1 MSYRPR
7 LYYCQGTVNLT
18 PYYSTA
24 FNPIEIDVPG
34 FEFISDATGGIHAI
48 VKGTDVEKYVDV
60 FDIQYPASQQQFQ
73 FSVNTGKRMVID
85 AINAS
90 QGPFFLVGMSQG
102 AEVMSEVYKEIK
114 SGSLVGRAA
123 DFLGGFVAGNPE
135 RQAGHTIPGGTDP
148 GGHGIADAPHRLTG
162 SETKWWEFA
171 APGDIICTNGDDAV
185 GALASSM
192 FDFVTG
198 DYEGSFAD
206 MQQAVNDVFS
216 TTYDQATIDTQF
228 NEILAGLFWIIPHVS
243 YRAYKPI
250 VGDRRGCIDIACD
263 QIVSLAKDYKPIF
276 SIPSAPFGSYGIG
289 GDEDKFRFIVE
300 EARTGNIIA
309 KDLEVQKP
317 KLLRALSGAANIQ
330 FDVDYRAYA
339 NAGIYFKPWGH
350 LIHVEKKILGQR
362 KIWTSAIVTPSE
374 IDKKSG
380 IMHLV
385 AKGFSSYAK
394 GMPWL
399 ENFNPLVVDP
409 FELVHKVWDHL
420 QSYPDGN
427 LGITVYP
434 ATSGLEMLPGYAFD
448 GELLNQDF
456 FAAFIRASDKVDC
469 GDYID
474 GLARD
479 IPFDYVEQSA
489 WNSDRSAVD
498 KKIYLGYPIAGVLQ
512 DHLAFIVN
520 ENVIEVSPHIET
532 EIDWVSDV
540 VITGWF
546 PGQEVSA
553 QLTNSDPLRFRR
565 VVTEDDAKLNSD
577 ERAAAWARRKLT
589 RRQTPA
595 HFDSIIVDMGHPNA
609 PFGTY
614 DVGDRIFVKGLMPWV
629 GNVNQQH
636 KILAIAVDEEAGT
649 CELTLRAEGAY
660 EYDPIYFQGSVSGTV
675 TMTIPDLL
683 GVNVSMDAPTI
694 G

>member
-1 MSYRPR
+1 MAYRPR
-7 LYYCQGTVNLT
+7 LYYCQGTVNVT
-18 PYYSTA
+18 PYYSSA
-24 FNPIEIDVPG
+24 FNPVEIDVPG
-34 FEFISDATGGIHAI
+34 FEFVSDLTGGIHAI

-60 FDIQYPASQQQFQ
+60 FDIQYPASEQQFQ
-73 FSVNTGKRMVID
+73 FSVNTGKQMVID
-85 AINAS
+85 SINAS

-102 AEVMSEVYKEIK
+102 AMVMSEVYKEIK
-114 SGSLVGRAA
+114 SGSLVGRSA

-135 RQAGHTIPGGTDP
+135 RQAGHTLPGGIDP

-162 SETKWWEFA
+162 SETRWWEFA
-171 APGDIICTNGDDAV
+171 AVGDTICVNSDDTI
-185 GALASSM
+185 GALASSI
-192 FDFVTG
+192 FDYVTQ
-198 DYEGSFAD
+198 DYNGSWVD
-206 MQQAVNDVFS
+206 MEQAVVDLFS
-216 TTYDQATIDTQF
+216 TTYDTATIITQL
-228 NEILAGLFWIIPHVS
+228 NEIWAGLFWIIPHVS
-243 YRAYKPI
+243 YRSYRPI
-250 VGDRRGCIDIACD
+250 AGDTRGCIQIACD
-263 QIVSLAKDYKPIF
+263 QIVNLAKNYKPTF
-276 SIPSAPFGSYGIG
+276 SIPSTPFETYGLG
-289 GDEDKFRFIVE
+289 GDEDRFRFIVE

-317 KLLRALSGAANIQ
+317 KLLRALSGACDLQ

-339 NAGIYFKPWGH
+339 NAGIYFKPWSH
-350 LIHVEKKILGQR
+350 WIHVEKMVLGQR
-362 KIWTSAIVTPSE
+362 KIWASGLVTPSE

-380 IMHLV
+380 VMHLV

-399 ENFNPLVVDP
+399 EDWNPLVIDP
-409 FELVHKVWDHL
+409 FEVVHKIWDHL

-427 LGITVYP
+427 LGVTVYP
-434 ATSGLEMLPGYAFD
+434 ALSGLEMLPGYAFN
-448 GELLNQDF
+448 GELLNLDF
-456 FAAFIRASDKVDC
+456 FAVFIRAVDKNDC

-474 GLARD
+474 SLARD
-479 IPFDYVEQSA
+479 MPFDYVEQSA

-498 KKIYLGYPIAGVLQ
+498 RKIYLGYPIAGVQQ

-532 EIDWVSDV
+532 EIDWASDV
-540 VITGWF
+540 IIDGWF

-553 QLTNSDPLRFRR
+553 QLTNSDPNRYRR
-565 VVTEDDAKLNSD
+565 VVSEDDAKINSD

-629 GNVNQQH
+629 GNVNQLH
-636 KILAIAVDEEAGT
+636 KILAIAVSEEQGT

-660 EYDPIYFQGSVSGTV
+660 EYDPIFYQGSVSGSV
-675 TMTIPDLL
+675 TMTVPDFGSVL
-683 GVNVSMDAPTI
+683 VFMDPPTI